1 LKSWLKINNRIK
13 KYFYLATKS
22 YFMLAETLHISIQKI
37 AKSRLAETDFSD
49 IHFGKIF
56 SDHMFQ
62 MDYEDEQWKNAKIIP
77 YEKLQMSPSLA
88 VIHYGQSI
96 FEGMK
101 AYKNEKGEVFLFR
114 PLENYE
120 RFNRSAKRM
129 CMPEISEEAFME
141 GIRQLVLLDK
151 DWIPT
156 EPGCSLYIRPVMFA
170 SDEFLGVRP
179 SDTYKFMIITSPSSA
194 YYSAPI
200 KVLVERKY
208 ARAFEGGTGYVK
220 ASGNY
225 GRSLYPSKIAQEKG
239 YQQLIWTDAFEHKF
253 IEESGTMNVIFQ
265 VGDALIT
272 PPVSN
277 TILPGVTRDSVLTIA
292 RDMGITVE
300 ERKISIDELVEAHG
314 KGLLKD
320 AFGTGTAATIAPFEL
335 IGFEGE
341 DYVLPPVAE
350 RTLSRKIHEE
360 LQAIRFG
367 KAEDKH
373 KWAVKIN

>member
-1 LKSWLKINNRIK
+1 MI
-13 KYFYLATKS
+13 
-22 YFMLAETLHISIQKI
+22 AETLKTDIQKTK
-37 AKSRLAETDFSD
+37 KSRLAETDFSNL
-49 IHFGKIF
+49 HFGKVF

-62 MDYEDEQWKNAKIIP
+62 MDYEDEQWKSPKIIP
-77 YEKLQMSPSLA
+77 YEKMLMAPSIA

-101 AYKNEKGEVFLFR
+101 AYKNKEGEIFLFR
-114 PLENYE
+114 PLENFH

-129 CMPEISEEAFME
+129 CMPEVSEEAFME

-179 SDTYKFMIITSPSSA
+179 SDTYKFMIMTSPSAA

-225 GRSLYPSKIAQEKG
+225 GRSLYPSKIAHEKG

-265 VGDALIT
+265 VGDTLVT

-292 RDMGITVE
+292 RDMGVKVE
-300 ERKISIDELVEAHG
+300 ERKVSIEELVEAHS
-314 KGLLKD
+314 KGQLLD
-320 AFGTGTAATIAPFEL
+320 AFGTGTAATIAPIEL
-335 IGFEGE
+335 IGFEGI
-341 DYVLPPVAE
+341 DHVLPPVEE
-350 RTLSRKIHEE
+350 RILSKKIDEE
-360 LQAIRFG
+360 LSNIRYG
-367 KAEDKH
+367 KIADIRG
-373 KWAVKIN
+373 WTMKIN

>member
-1 LKSWLKINNRIK
+1 MI
-13 KYFYLATKS
+13 
-22 YFMLAETLHISIQKI
+22 AETLNINIQKTTH
-37 AKSRLAETDFSD
+37 SRLAETDFSD
-49 IHFGKIF
+49 LHFGKIF
-56 SDHMFQ
+56 ADHMFQ
-62 MDYEDEQWKNAKIIP
+62 MDYEDGQWQNAKIVP

-101 AYKNEKGEVFLFR
+101 AYKNEKGEIFLFR
-114 PLENYE
+114 PLENFE

-129 CMPEISEEAFME
+129 CMPEVSEEIFME
-141 GIRQLVLLDK
+141 GIRQLVLVDK

-156 EPGCSLYIRPVMFA
+156 AAGCSLYIRPVMFA

-179 SDTYKFMIITSPSSA
+179 SDTYKFMIMTSPSAA
-194 YYSAPI
+194 YYSQPI
-200 KVLVERKY
+200 KVLVERLY

-225 GRSLYPSKIAQEKG
+225 GRSLYPSKIAHEKG
-239 YQQLIWTDAFEHKF
+239 YQQLIWTDAFEHKY

-265 VGDALIT
+265 VGDKLVT

-277 TILPGVTRDSVLTIA
+277 TILPGVTRDSVLTLA
-292 RDMGITVE
+292 RDMGVTVE

-314 KGLLKD
+314 KGQLLD
-320 AFGTGTAATIAPFEL
+320 AFGTGTAATIAPIEL

-341 DYVLPPVAE
+341 DYMLPPVSE
-350 RTLSRKIHEE
+350 RKLSTKIHAQLE
-360 LQAIRFG
+360 AIRFG
-367 KAEDKH
+367 KGEDKH
-373 KWAVKIN
+373 GWAMKIN

>member
-1 LKSWLKINNRIK
+1 MPQNQYTMI
-13 KYFYLATKS
+13 
-22 YFMLAETLHISIQKI
+22 AETLKI
-37 AKSRLAETDFSD
+37 IVHKAAYSRLAETDFHD

-56 SDHMFQ
+56 ADHMFQ
-62 MDYEDEQWKNAKIIP
+62 MDYDDGQWKNARIIP

-101 AYKNEKGEVFLFR
+101 AYKNDEGEIFLFR

-129 CMPEISEEAFME
+129 CMPEVTEEVFME

-156 EPGCSLYIRPVMFA
+156 APGCSLYIRPVMFA

-179 SDTYKFMIITSPSSA
+179 SDTYKFMIITSPSAA
-194 YYSAPI
+194 YYSQPI

-265 VGDALIT
+265 VGDKLIT

-292 RDMGITVE
+292 RDMGVTVE
-300 ERKISIDELVEAHG
+300 ERKISIDELVEAHS
-314 KGLLKD
+314 KGQLLD

-341 DYVLPPVAE
+341 DYVLPPIEE
-350 RTLSRKIHEE
+350 RKLSRKIGEQ
-360 LQAIRFG
+360 LNDIRFG

-373 KWAVKIN
+373 GWAMKIN

>member
-1 LKSWLKINNRIK
+1 
-13 KYFYLATKS
+13 
-22 YFMLAETLHISIQKI
+22 MLAETLKI
-37 AKSRLAETDFSD
+37 DIRKTAKSRLPETDFHD

-62 MDYEDEQWKNAKIIP
+62 MDYEDEQWKDAKIIP

-114 PLENYE
+114 PLENFQ

-156 EPGCSLYIRPVMFA
+156 AEGCSLYIRPVMFA

-179 SDTYKFMIITSPSSA
+179 SDTYKFMIITSPSAA

-225 GRSLYPSKIAQEKG
+225 GRSLYPSKIAHEKG
-239 YQQLIWTDAFEHKF
+239 YQQLIWTDAFEHKY

-265 VGDALIT
+265 EGNSLIT

-277 TILPGVTRDSVLTIA
+277 TILPGVTRDSVLTLA
-292 RDMGITVE
+292 KDMGINVE
-300 ERKISIDELVEAHG
+300 ERKISIEELLESHA
-314 KGLLKD
+314 KGQLLD

-335 IGFEGE
+335 IGFEGK
-341 DYVLPPVAE
+341 DYVLPPVSE
-350 RTLSRKIHEE
+350 RKLSKKIHEE

-367 KAEDKH
+367 KAPDKH
-373 KWAVKIN
+373 GWAVKIN

>member
-1 LKSWLKINNRIK
+1 
-13 KYFYLATKS
+13 
-22 YFMLAETLHISIQKI
+22 MLAETLKIEVQKT
-37 AKSRLAETDFSD
+37 KHSRLAETDFSNLP
-49 IHFGKIF
+49 FGKIF
-56 SDHMFQ
+56 ADHMFQ
-62 MDYEDEQWKNAKIIP
+62 MDYDDGEWKNAKIIA
-77 YEKLQMSPSLA
+77 YEKLLMSPSVA

-101 AYKNEKGEVFLFR
+101 AYKNEQGEIFLFR
-114 PLENYE
+114 PLENYH

-151 DWIPT
+151 EWIPT
-156 EPGCSLYIRPVMFA
+156 AQGCSLYIRPVMFA

-179 SDTYKFMIITSPSSA
+179 SDTYKFMIMTSPSAA
-194 YYSAPI
+194 YYSQPI
-200 KVLVERKY
+200 KVLVERLY

-225 GRSLYPSKIAQEKG
+225 GRSLYPSKIAHEKG

-265 VGDALIT
+265 VGDTLVT

-277 TILPGVTRDSVLTIA
+277 TILPGVTRDSVLTLA
-292 RDMGITVE
+292 RDMGVNVE
-300 ERKISIDELVEAHG
+300 ERKVSIDELVEAHR
-314 KGLLKD
+314 KGQLLD
-320 AFGTGTAATIAPFEL
+320 AFGTGTAATIAPIEL

-341 DYVLPPVAE
+341 DYMLPPVEA
-350 RTLSRKIHEE
+350 RKISRKIGEQ

-367 KAEDKH
+367 KAEDRH
-373 KWAVKIN
+373 GWAVKIN